1 MVTRTLATEQD
12 RMMLI
17 RLIEGVK
24 LPSTVEIT
32 AGKKRSTEQNKLQ
45 RKWMTEIAKQLGE
58 GAEHWRAY
66 CKLHF
71 GVPIMRNESEGFC
84 AAYDAHVRH
93 LPYETKLAYMAIPL
107 DMPVTRM
114 MKTKQKS
121 EYLDMIYRHFT
132 EQGVYLTAPDMRGF
146 GEAA

>member
-17 RLIEGVK
+17 RLIEGVQ

-32 AGKKRSTEQNKLQ
+32 KGKRRSVEQNRLQ
-45 RKWMTEIAKQLGE
+45 RKWMIEIAEQLGE
-58 GAEHWRAY
+58 DAEHWRAY

-71 GVPIMRNESEGFC
+71 GVRIMRSESEAFC
-84 AAYDAHVRH
+84 VAYDAHVRG
-93 LPYETKLAYMAIPL
+93 LSYETKLAYMATPL

-114 MKTKQKS
+114 MTTRQKTA
-121 EYLDMIYRHFT
+121 YLDAIYRYFT
-132 EQGVYLTAPDMRGF
+132 EKGVVLTAPDLRGY